1 MNAPCTAISAAPT
14 IEISQEITRAS
25 FNSLPGGILCE
36 DLPVMQRQLLA
47 WYAHAKRDLEWRR
60 TRDPYRIWLSEIMLQ
75 QTRVAAV
82 IPYYRRF
89 LARFPTV
96 QHLANARIDSVLRY
110 WSGLGY
116 YSRARNL
123 HRAAR
128 QIVARHNGKFPQD
141 PAEALELP
149 GIGSYTAAAVLS
161 ISYNAPLAVLDGNV
175 ARVLARLGAVR
186 DDLRRPAVWR
196 GLTDAAQTLLHTA
209 APGDW
214 NQAMME
220 LGATLCTPR
229 APHCAECPI
238 SRWCRARA
246 LGIAESVPA
255 PRRKP
260 ATVHIVL
267 AAAVLLDRRGR
278 TLLVRYPQLRRPDRR
293 HGEHARDHQHDA
305 NSPGLFSR
313 LWQFP
318 SLAHPMPEN
327 LPPRRT
333 AMSKKNTARTT
344 ATTPTAHIGDAA
356 RNTAS
361 KHRPPVFQPENGL
374 LADLARRLSAHL
386 AHSFGI
392 SPPQLTALPTSQHG
406 VTFRN
411 IRLAPFL
418 ACVDRLPSLAGA
430 QTPHLAKVERLPISN
445 ATRKIIATVVQ
456 SLKNP
461 GIASCTL
468 PVSRRRRRAAEK
480 L

>member
-14 IEISQEITRAS
+14 IEISDGISSAS
-25 FNSLPGGILCE
+25 FNGLPGGILCE

-47 WYAHAKRDLEWRR
+47 WYSHAKRDLEWRR
-60 TRDPYRIWLSEIMLQ
+60 TRDPYCIWLSEIMLQ

-123 HRAAR
+123 HQAAK

-141 PAEALELP
+141 PAEALELA

-161 ISYNAPLAVLDGNV
+161 ISYHAPLAVLDGNV
-175 ARVLARLGAVR
+175 ARVLARLTAVR
-186 DDLRRPAVWR
+186 DDLRQPAVWR

-278 TLLVRYPQLRRPDRR
+278 TLLVRYPQLKRPGRRR
-293 HGEHARDHQHDA
+293 GEHAHDHQHDE
-305 NSPGLFSR
+305 NSPSLFSR

-318 SLAHPMPEN
+318 SLAGPMPEN
-327 LPPRRT
+327 VAPRRP
-333 AMSKKNTARTT
+333 AMSKKPTARTT
-344 ATTPTAHIGDAA
+344 ATTRAGDAA
-356 RNTAS
+356 RNAPS
-361 KHRPPVFQPENGL
+361 KRRPPVFQPESGG

-418 ACVDRLPSLAGA
+418 ARVDQLPSLAGA
-430 QTPHLAKVERLPISN
+430 RTPHLAKVERLPISN
-445 ATRKIIATVVQ
+445 ATRKIIATVRQ
-456 SLKNP
+456 SLENP

-468 PVSRRRRRAAEK
+468 PVSRRRRRAAK
-480 L
+480 KPR